1 VTPESRSLL
10 NKALMRDEDIR
21 LKPYRDTMG
30 KLTIGVGRNIEDRG
44 ISVAT
49 AMQMLGEDVD
59 IVLAELDQR
68 IPWWRGLD
76 EVRQRVV
83 ANLAFNMGTPKLLGF
98 RRMLDALK
106 DGRNDDAAD
115 ELLDSVYAWQVKGR
129 AIRLAES
136 LRTGKEA

>member
-1 VTPESRSLL
+1 MTPESRDLL
-10 NKALMRDEDIR
+10 NKALMRDEDVR

-30 KLTIGVGRNIEDRG
+30 KLTVGCGHNLDDRG
-44 ISVAT
+44 ISLNA
-49 AMQMLGEDVD
+49 ALFILNEDID
-59 IVLAELDQR
+59 LTLAELDAR

-83 ANLAFNMGTPKLLGF
+83 ANLAFNMGVPKLLGF